1 MDEQLQWLQFQPIS
15 PASTS
20 SCGVSLSLTEV
31 ILGFDRVTGGR
42 SSISAGPKWIGLVPW
57 QRLARSDMK
66 HLQLMWN
73 RWQVQLQLAT
83 TKILIVVIEMWDKK
97 VASNSDIKWAQN
109 WAASHVLSSSWEDL
123 VLQQPL
129 TGRLGEQV
137 LLETFYLFLEETAN
151 LYNDHH
157 LHFNYNRY
165 HQEAATMR
173 SRQEEMVKFA
183 ASLWEVS

>member
-1 MDEQLQWLQFQPIS
+1 MLIHSGCKDTRAVVEPDLWVKNRKTGLRSNHYLMMDEQLQWLQFQPIS

-42 SSISAGPKWIGLVPW
+42 SSISAGPKNGLGLSRDKDLLGLTWKV
-57 QRLARSDMK
+57 

-73 RWQVQLQLAT
+73 RWQLQLAT

-137 LLETFYLFLEETAN
+137 LLLSVFRR
-151 LYNDHH
+151 DG
-157 LHFNYNRY
+157 
-165 HQEAATMR
+165 Q
-173 SRQEEMVKFA
+173 
-183 ASLWEVS
+183 SL

>member
-1 MDEQLQWLQFQPIS
+1 MLIHSGCKDTRAVVEPDLWVKNRKTGLRSNRYLMIDEKLQWLQFQPIS

-66 HLQLMWN
+66 STLLQLMWN

-137 LLETFYLFLEETAN
+137 LLLSVFRR
-151 LYNDHH
+151 DG
-157 LHFNYNRY
+157 
-165 HQEAATMR
+165 Q
-173 SRQEEMVKFA
+173 
-183 ASLWEVS
+183 SL